1 MSRKIKRTFPSGAA
15 RTGSALLASL
25 LALCLF
31 VFSFSLIGMQVLQSR
46 DLHLRVALEKG
57 TVDLQ
62 MERLRQNLT
71 GIAEKNGFDPA
82 LAVDSISR
90 ESVEEYDR
98 QIVTWWTGFAA
109 TGEMAEKPV
118 YHTAALEEALG
129 AAQEW
134 TQTLDPMMVNNTID
148 AIRIQVETEVDKS
161 AVLFRDLLVRMGVRF
176 ASRSINLPQMVE
188 ILGKVPLIA
197 GLAGLLIAGLILLLM
212 SRRMLSALWPLG
224 GAVSAC
230 GLLDLFA
237 LILIRSAN
245 IHGLIAEASAMLA
258 NQYAHLARILTG
270 EILAAAAGAL
280 VLGGVLMF
288 LGRKGTE

>member
-1 MSRKIKRTFPSGAA
+1 MSKKIKGALPSGAA
-15 RTGSALLASL
+15 RAASALLASL
-25 LALCLF
+25 LALCLL
-31 VFSFSLIGMQVLQSR
+31 VFSFSLIGMQALQSR
-46 DLHLRVALEKG
+46 DLHLRVALEKE

-62 MERLRQNLT
+62 MERLRQHLS

-82 LAVDSISR
+82 LALDSVSR

-98 QIVTWWTGFAA
+98 QIVTWWTGFTA
-109 TGEMAEKPV
+109 TGEMAEKPL
-118 YHTAALEEALG
+118 YETGKLADTLG
-129 AAQEW
+129 ADQQW
-134 TQTLDPMMVNNTID
+134 VQSMDPMMVNNTID
-148 AIRIQVETEVDKS
+148 GIRNDVESEVEKS
-161 AVLFRDLLVRMGVRF
+161 AILFRDLLIRMGVHF

-188 ILGKVPLIA
+188 ILGKVPLFI
-197 GLAGLLIAGLILLLM
+197 GLAGLLIAGVIALLC
-212 SRRMLSALWPLG
+212 SRRLASALWYLG

-230 GLLDLFA
+230 GLLDLFM

-280 VLGGVLMF
+280 VLGGVMMF